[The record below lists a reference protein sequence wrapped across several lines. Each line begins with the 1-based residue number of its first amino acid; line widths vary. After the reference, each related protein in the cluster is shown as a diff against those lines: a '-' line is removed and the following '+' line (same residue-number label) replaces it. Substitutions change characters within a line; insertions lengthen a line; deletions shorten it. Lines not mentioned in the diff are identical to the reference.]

1 LIDIFIKEQSMTK
14 TNGWGLIGT
23 GRIAEDR
30 VLPGINSFA
39 GNQLIGVVSR
49 TQARADDF
57 AKRFKAKHAYTS
69 YDDLLRNPE
78 VTVVA
83 IHTPNSQHAD
93 QAVAAARAGKHVFCD
108 KPMATSVADA
118 ERIVRECEK
127 AGVTLGVNFHNR
139 QMPCFIETRRIV
151 QSGEIGKVLMVQL
164 EASAGVGAASVAATW
179 RQDPAMAGL
188 GTSMNV
194 GTHVYDIL
202 RYILGS
208 EIVTVTAMFDTA
220 PGVMETTSLATF
232 KFANGTLAQLN
243 VNQSTPNPHND
254 FVIYGSK
261 GRITGRALTRSRAG
275 GELQVLLNDGTSRK
289 QEYPA
294 INAHEACVVDFS
306 KALLEG
312 RAPAA
317 SGIDGLRSVQLTDAM
332 GKSAWEGVHVR
343 LAG

>member
-1 LIDIFIKEQSMTK
+1 MEKF
-14 TNGWGLIGT
+14 NGWGLIGT
-23 GRIAEDR
+23 GRIADDR
-30 VLPGINSFA
+30 VLPGINAFA
-39 GNQLIGVVSR
+39 GNKLIGVVSR

-57 AKRFKAKHAYTS
+57 AKRFKAKHAYTHF
-69 YDDLLRNPE
+69 DDLLKNPE

-83 IHTPNSQHAD
+83 IHTPNAQHAE
-93 QAVAAARAGKHVFCD
+93 QAIAAARAGKHVFCD
-108 KPMATSVADA
+108 KPMATGAADA

-139 QMPCFIETRRIV
+139 QMPCFIEARRIV
-151 QSGEIGKVLMVQL
+151 QSGEIGNVIMVQL
-164 EASAGVGAASVAATW
+164 EASAGVGATSVAATW
-179 RQDPAMAGL
+179 RQDPAQAGL

-202 RYILGS
+202 RYILNS
-208 EIVTVTAMFDTA
+208 EIVMVSAMFETP
-220 PGVMETTSLATF
+220 PGVMETTSLTTF
-232 KFANGTLAQLN
+232 RFANGALAQLN

-275 GELQVLLNDGTSRK
+275 GEMQVHLNDGASRT
-289 QEYPA
+289 QTYPA

-317 SGIDGLRSVQLTDAM
+317 TGIDGLRSVQLTDAM
-332 GKSAWEGVHVR
+332 KKSAWEGMHVR

>member
-1 LIDIFIKEQSMTK
+1 MAS

-30 VLPGINSFA
+30 VLPAINSYD
-39 GNQLIGVVSR
+39 GNRLVGVVSR

-57 AKRFKAKHAYTS
+57 ARRFNARHAYTD
-69 YDDLLRNPE
+69 YGGLLRNPD
-78 VTVVA
+78 VTVIA
-83 IHTPNSQHAD
+83 IHTPNAQHAE
-93 QAVAAARAGKHVFCD
+93 QAIAAARAGKHVFCD
-108 KPMATSVADA
+108 KPMATSAADA

-139 QMPCFIETRRIV
+139 HMPCFVETRRVV
-151 QSGEIGKVLMVQL
+151 QSGEIGDVLMVQL
-164 EASAGVGAASVAATW
+164 EAGAGRGAASVAQTW

-188 GTSMNV
+188 GTTMNV

-208 EIVTVTAMFDTA
+208 EIITVTAMFDTA
-220 PGVMETTSLATF
+220 PGVMEATSLATF
-232 KFANGTLAQLN
+232 KFANGAMAQVN
-243 VNQSTPNPHND
+243 VNQSTPNPYND

-275 GELQVLLNDGTSRK
+275 GELLVRLNDGNERK
-289 QEYPA
+289 TEYPA
-294 INAHEACVVDFS
+294 INAHAACVVAFS

-312 RAPAA
+312 GAPAA

>member
-1 LIDIFIKEQSMTK
+1 MANI
-14 TNGWGLIGT
+14 NGWGLIGT

-57 AKRFKAKHAYTS
+57 ARRFKAQHAYTN
-69 YDDLLRNPE
+69 YDDLLKNPE

-83 IHTPNSQHAD
+83 IHTPNSLHAE
-93 QAVAAARAGKHVFCD
+93 QAIAAARAGKHVFCD
-108 KPMATSVADA
+108 KPMATCVADA

-139 QMPCFIETRRIV
+139 LMPCFLETRRIV
-151 QSGEIGKVLMVQL
+151 QSGEIGNVIMVQL
-164 EASAGVGAASVAATW
+164 EASAGVGARSVAATW
-179 RQDPAMAGL
+179 RQDPALAGL

-202 RYILGS
+202 RYILNS
-208 EIVTVTAMFDTA
+208 EITTVSAMFESP
-220 PGVMETTSLATF
+220 PGVMEATSLTNF
-232 KFANGTLAQLN
+232 KFANGTMAQLN

-275 GELQVLLNDGTSRK
+275 GELQVVLSDGTTRK
-289 QEYPA
+289 QKYSA
-294 INAHEACVVDFS
+294 INAHEACVVEFS
-306 KALLEG
+306 KALLES
-312 RAPAA
+312 RSPAA
-317 SGIDGLRSVQLTDAM
+317 TGIDGLRSVQLTDAM
-332 GKSAWEGVHVR
+332 KKSAWEGVQVR
-343 LAG
+343 LAT

>member
-1 LIDIFIKEQSMTK
+1 MTAK
-14 TNGWGLIGT
+14 NGWGLIGT
-23 GRIAEDR
+23 GRIAADR
-30 VLPGINSFA
+30 MLPGINSYE

-49 TQARADDF
+49 DQARANDF
-57 AKRFKAKHAYTS
+57 AKRFNAKHAYTN
-69 YDDLLRNPE
+69 YDDLLKNPE

-83 IHTPNSQHAD
+83 IHTPNSQHAE
-93 QAVAAARAGKHVFCD
+93 QAIAAARAGKHVFCD

-139 QMPCFIETRRIV
+139 HMPCFVDTRRIV
-151 QSGEIGKVLMVQL
+151 QSGEIGDVLMIQL
-164 EASAGVGAASVAATW
+164 EASAGKGAASVAATW

-208 EIVTVTAMFDTA
+208 EIVTVSAIFDT
-220 PGVMETTSLATF
+220 PPHVMETTSLTTF
-232 KFANGTLAQLN
+232 KFANGALAQLN

-275 GELQVLLNDGTSRK
+275 GELQVLLNDGTSRS

-294 INAHEACVVDFS
+294 INAHEACVVEFS
-306 KALLEG
+306 QALLEG

>member
-1 LIDIFIKEQSMTK
+1 MTK
-14 TNGWGLIGT
+14 TNAINGWGLIGT

-39 GNQLIGVVSR
+39 GNKLIGVVSR

-57 AKRFKAKHAYTS
+57 ARRFNAQHAYTNF
-69 YDDLLRNPE
+69 YDLLKNPE

-83 IHTPNSQHAD
+83 IHTPNAQHAE
-93 QAVAAARAGKHVFCD
+93 QAIAAARAGKHVFCD
-108 KPMATSVADA
+108 KPMATSAADA

-139 QMPCFIETRRIV
+139 QMPCFLETRRIV

-164 EASAGVGAASVAATW
+164 EASAGVGASSVAATW
-179 RQDPAMAGL
+179 RQDPAQAGL

-202 RYILGS
+202 RFIQGS
-208 EIVTVTAMFDTA
+208 EIVMVSAMFDTA
-220 PGVMETTSLATF
+220 PQVMETTSLTTF
-232 KFANGTLAQLN
+232 RFANGALAQLN

-261 GRITGRALTRSRAG
+261 GRITGRSLTRSREG
-275 GELQVLLNDGTSRK
+275 GELQVSIDGGASRVTK
-289 QEYPA
+289 YPA
-294 INAHEACVVDFS
+294 INAHEACVVEFS

-317 SGIDGLRSVQLTDAM
+317 TGVDGLRSVQLTDAM

>member
-1 LIDIFIKEQSMTK
+1 MAAI
-14 TNGWGLIGT
+14 NGWGLIGT

-30 VLPGINSFA
+30 ILPGINA
-39 GNQLIGVVSR
+39 YEGNELIGVVSR
-49 TQARADDF
+49 DPARANDF
-57 AKRFKAKHAYTS
+57 AKRFNARHAYTN
-69 YDDLLRNPE
+69 YDDLLKNPA

-83 IHTPNSQHAD
+83 IHTPNALHAE
-93 QAVAAARAGKHVFCD
+93 QAIAAARAGKHVFCD
-108 KPMATSVADA
+108 KPMATSATDA

-151 QSGEIGKVLMVQL
+151 QSGEIGNVLMVQL
-164 EASAGVGAASVAATW
+164 EASAGVGAASVAASW
-179 RQDPAMAGL
+179 RTDPKMAGL

-202 RYILGS
+202 RFILGS
-208 EIVTVTAMFDTA
+208 EITLVSAMFDTA
-220 PGVMETTSLATF
+220 PGAMESTSLTTF
-232 KFANGTLAQLN
+232 RFANGALAQLN

-275 GELQVLLNDGTSRK
+275 GELQVLLNDGTSR
-289 QEYPA
+289 QQAYPA
-294 INAHEACVVDFS
+294 INAHEACVIDFS
-306 KALLEG
+306 KALIES

-317 SGIDGLRSVQLTDAM
+317 TGIDGLRSVQLTDAM

-343 LAG
+343 LAT

>member
-1 LIDIFIKEQSMTK
+1 MTK

-23 GRIAEDR
+23 GRIATDR

-39 GNQLIGVVSR
+39 GNKLIGVVSR

-57 AKRFKAKHAYTS
+57 AKRFKAQHAYTH
-69 YDDLLRNPE
+69 YDDLLRNPD

-83 IHTPNSQHAD
+83 IHTPNSLHAE
-93 QAVAAARAGKHVFCD
+93 QAIAAARAGKHVFCD
-108 KPMATSVADA
+108 KPMATNVADA
-118 ERIVRECEK
+118 ERIVRECER
-127 AGVTLGVNFHNR
+127 AGVTLGINFHNR
-139 QMPCFIETRRIV
+139 QMPCFVETQRIV
-151 QSGEIGKVLMVQL
+151 QSGEIGKVVMVQL

-179 RQDPAMAGL
+179 RQDAALAGL
-188 GTSMNV
+188 GTTMNV

-202 RYILGS
+202 RFILGA
-208 EIVTVTAMFDTA
+208 EIVAVTAMFDSA
-220 PGVMETTSLATF
+220 PGVMESTSLATF
-232 KFANGTLAQLN
+232 KFANGTLAQVN
-243 VNQSTPNPHND
+243 VNQTTPNPHND

-275 GELQVLLNDGTSRK
+275 GELQVSLNDGTSRS
-289 QEYPA
+289 QEFAA
-294 INAHEACVVDFS
+294 INAHQACVVAFS
-306 KALLEG
+306 QALLEG

-317 SGIDGLRSVQLTDAM
+317 SGIDGLRSVQLTSAM

>member
-1 LIDIFIKEQSMTK
+1 MAT
-14 TNGWGLIGT
+14 TNGWGLVGT
-23 GRIAEDR
+23 GRIADDR
-30 VLPGINSFA
+30 VLPAINSFA
-39 GNQLIGVVSR
+39 GNKLIGVVSR

-57 AKRFKAKHAYTS
+57 AQRFKAQHAYTR
-69 YDDLLRNPE
+69 YEDLLRNPE

-83 IHTPNSQHAD
+83 IHTPNAQHAE
-93 QAVAAARAGKHVFCD
+93 QAIAAARAGKHVFCD

-127 AGVTLGVNFHNR
+127 AGVKLGVNFHNR
-139 QMPCFIETRRIV
+139 FMPCFIETRRIV
-151 QSGEIGKVLMVQL
+151 HSGEIGKVLMIQL
-164 EASAGVGAASVAATW
+164 EASAGVGATSVAATW

-188 GTSMNV
+188 GTTMNV

-202 RYILGS
+202 RYILAS
-208 EIVTVTAMFDTA
+208 EIVTVSALFDTA
-220 PGVMETTSLATF
+220 PGVMESTSLATF
-232 KFANGTLAQLN
+232 KFANGAMAQVN

-275 GELQVLLNDGTSRK
+275 GELQVRLNDGTARNT
-289 QEYPA
+289 EYPA
-294 INAHEACVVDFS
+294 INAHEACVVGFS
-306 KALLEG
+306 RALLEG
-312 RAPAA
+312 STPSAT
-317 SGIDGLRSVQLTDAM
+317 GIDGLRSVQLTDAM

>member
-1 LIDIFIKEQSMTK
+1 M
-14 TNGWGLIGT
+14 
-23 GRIAEDR
+23 
-30 VLPGINSFA
+30 LPGINSFA
-39 GNQLIGVVSR
+39 GNKLIGVVSR

-57 AKRFKAKHAYTS
+57 ARRFNAQHAYTNF
-69 YDDLLRNPE
+69 DDLLKNPE

-83 IHTPNSQHAD
+83 IHTPNAQHAE
-93 QAVAAARAGKHVFCD
+93 QAIAAARAGKHVFCD
-108 KPMATSVADA
+108 KPMATSAADA

-139 QMPCFIETRRIV
+139 QMPCFLETRRIV

-179 RQDPAMAGL
+179 RQDPAQAGL

-202 RYILGS
+202 RFILGA
-208 EIVTVTAMFDTA
+208 EIVMVSAMFDTA
-220 PGVMETTSLATF
+220 PHVMETTSLTTF
-232 KFANGTLAQLN
+232 RFANGALAQFN
-243 VNQSTPNPHND
+243 VNQSTPNPYND

-275 GELQVLLNDGTSRK
+275 GELQVSIDGGASRVTT
-289 QEYPA
+289 YPA
-294 INAHEACVVDFS
+294 INAHEACVVEFS

-317 SGIDGLRSVQLTDAM
+317 TGVDGLRSVQLTDAM

>member
-1 LIDIFIKEQSMTK
+1 MEK

-23 GRIAEDR
+23 GRIAADR
-30 VLPGINSFA
+30 VLPGINAFA
-39 GNQLIGVVSR
+39 GNKLIGVVSR

-57 AKRFKAKHAYTS
+57 AKRFNAKHAYTH

-83 IHTPNSQHAD
+83 IHTPNAQHAD

-127 AGVTLGVNFHNR
+127 AGVKLAVNFHNR
-139 QMPCFIETRRIV
+139 FMPCFIETKRIV
-151 QSGEIGKVLMVQL
+151 QCGEIGKVLMVQL
-164 EASAGVGAASVAATW
+164 EASAGPGAASVAATW

-202 RYILGS
+202 RFILGS
-208 EIVTVTAMFDTA
+208 EIVTVSAMFDAA
-220 PGVMETTSLATF
+220 PGVMETTSLTTF
-232 KFANGTLAQLN
+232 KFANGALAQLN

-254 FVIYGSK
+254 FIIYGSK
-261 GRITGRALTRSRAG
+261 GRITGKGLTRSRAG
-275 GELQVLLNDGTSRK
+275 GELQVVLDNGTSRT
-289 QEYPA
+289 QAYAA
-294 INAHEACVVDFS
+294 INAHEACVVGFS
-306 KALLEG
+306 QALLDG
-312 RAPAA
+312 SAPSA

-343 LAG
+343 LPG